1 MDWKDFFKPTIG
13 KIILLIVLFFLSTI
27 IWDWITP
34 VMSGGSSDIGF
45 PFSFLSFVQW
55 YRGGGPPVSRTIF
68 SLPLLIVDII
78 IWYLVSCG
86 IVALYKKYKK

>member
-1 MDWKDFFKPTIG
+1 
-13 KIILLIVLFFLSTI
+13 
-27 IWDWITP
+27 
-34 VMSGGSSDIGF
+34 MSGGSSDIGF

-86 IVALYKKYKK
+86 IVALYKKYKKWFNVYLYLKTEFNKTNND